1 MTLFFISL
9 SFLQWNLHI
18 QYLFNQSIYRTN
30 WFTILE
36 NQFIANLELFQTKK
50 DLQIKH
56 QIRKKSIYFLS
67 LVSYSTN
74 KLKIHMLFTSK
85 YLVFSKFMEK

>member
-50 DLQIKH
+50 DLQIKQ

-74 KLKIHMLFTSK
+74 KLKIHMLFTCK
-85 YLVFSKFMEK
+85 YLVFSEFMEK

>member
-1 MTLFFISL
+1 MKTADTSYI
-9 SFLQWNLHI
+9 
-18 QYLFNQSIYRTN
+18 FNQNIYRRAK

-50 DLQIKH
+50 DLQIKQ

-85 YLVFSKFMEK
+85 YLVFSEFMEK